1 MPVPAY
7 MWMKD
12 DAGSNIE
19 GSVVVKGREGSIEVL
34 AFRHEVLIPT
44 DPHTGKL
51 AGVRRHEALII
62 TKAFDKSSPYL
73 FKACTTGQTLKSVEI
88 KWYEIDAKG
97 KEVEYFNHLLENVKI
112 VSVKPFMPNT
122 KDPAFD
128 RLVHMEEVSFRY
140 EKITWTHVE
149 GTIQYMD
156 SWAETRSA

>member
-7 MWMKD
+7 MWI
-12 DAGSNIE
+12 AE
-19 GSVVVKGREGSIEVL
+19 APGSVKVKGREDSIEVI

-51 AGVRRHEALII
+51 AGVRRHEPLVI

-73 FKACTTGQTLKSVEI
+73 YQACVKGQTLKKVEI
-88 KWYEIDAKG
+88 KWYEIDPTG
-97 KEVEYFNHLLENVKI
+97 KEVEYFNHLLEYVKI

-122 KDPAFD
+122 KDPASD

-140 EKITWTHVE
+140 ERITWTFVD

-156 SWAETRSA
+156 SWEESRG

>member
-7 MWMKD
+7 MFI
-12 DAGSNIE
+12 AE
-19 GSVVVKGREGSIEVL
+19 APGSVKVKGREDSIEVI
-34 AFRHEVLIPT
+34 AFHHEVLIPT

-51 AGVRRHEALII
+51 AGVRRHEPLVI

-73 FKACTTGQTLKSVEI
+73 YQFCVTGKTLGKVEI
-88 KWYEIDAKG
+88 KWYEIDPTG
-97 KEVEYFNHLLENVKI
+97 KEVEYFNHLLEKVKI

-140 EKITWTHVE
+140 EKITWTFVD
-149 GTIQYMD
+149 GTIQYAD
-156 SWAETRSA
+156 SWEESRG